1 MRDQLRYRD
10 LLLIIIW
17 EKRRITELFGDK
29 ERYSQLLEYFNK
41 YDVDS
46 EEPFP
51 SQKEVLQLFGLKRAP
66 LMDLMRSLVNEF
78 YHSAFE
84 SYPIL
89 KTKVYISAKTITD
102 EFFTVQV
109 DELKNIP
116 NKGDL
121 ISIPFLR
128 TEFGSVM
135 YLPVTD
141 VYHEFENQCHTITI
155 SAKYIRKE
163 D

>member
-1 MRDQLRYRD
+1 
-10 LLLIIIW
+10 
-17 EKRRITELFGDK
+17 
-29 ERYSQLLEYFNK
+29 
-41 YDVDS
+41 VDS

-51 SQKEVLQLFGLKRAP
+51 SQKEVLQFFGLKRAT
-66 LMDLMRSLVNEF
+66 LMDLMRSLVDEF

-84 SYPIL
+84 SYPIQ

-102 EFFTVQV
+102 EFFTVHV
-109 DELKNIP
+109 DELINIP

-121 ISIPFLR
+121 VSIPFLR
-128 TEFGSVM
+128 NEFGSVM

-155 SAKYIRKE
+155 SAKYIRYT